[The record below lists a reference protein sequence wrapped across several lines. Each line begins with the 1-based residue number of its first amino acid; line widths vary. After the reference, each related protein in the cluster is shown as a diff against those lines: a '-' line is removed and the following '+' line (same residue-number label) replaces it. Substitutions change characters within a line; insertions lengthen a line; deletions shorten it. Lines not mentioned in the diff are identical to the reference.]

1 MINNNTRRW
10 RRTTITRRDGTI
22 FIPPDNWSL
31 IDLQTGIAVAQLY
44 KDRGYQDRP
53 SWRVICRSMNED
65 GELRDSIMTWY
76 ENPTVAK
83 EYAEAQTGGM
93 KYFIKRKRTKEEIL
107 GRPPKKSPS

>member
-10 RRTTITRRDGTI
+10 RRTTFTRRDGTI

-44 KDRGYQDRP
+44 KDTGYLGRP
-53 SWRVICRSMNED
+53 SWRVICRSMNEND
-65 GELRDSIMTWY
+65 ELRDSIMTWY

-93 KYFIKRKRTKEEIL
+93 KYFIKRKITNEEIL
-107 GRPPKKSPS
+107 GRPPKKPAK